1 MADPD
6 WLKSMVFPGESGGD
20 YGALY
25 GFANKPGGAF
35 AGVDLTKMTVNDV
48 IKFTDPSG
56 PYAQW
61 VKDQLGYVATPTGG
75 YQVVGSTLRD
85 TVKGMGLTGNEL
97 YDQATQ
103 DAIGQHIYATQGAG
117 AWEGWGK
124 GGSGGGGPAVVASTK
139 GGAPVNGLLGVPP
152 EQDASGLIGLLTGK
166 QKPWAGKL
174 NDIGAVLL
182 ALSGSPAAQ
191 PLMEQLNKRK
201 DAKREDA
208 RLNQTAA
215 WLASLGRDD
224 LASAVMAGGLSGSD
238 AAAIAMTPAEA
249 PDPMA
254 AIELE
259 KAQIELDR
267 LKNPQG
273 EVPATLTERTALADA
288 AGLQGDARNNYL
300 LTGELPK
307 PEKPYSDIGQINA
320 DLASGAITPADAE
333 MAKLALGKGDV
344 TVNTGDSGD
353 AKFDE
358 AFAKGDAE
366 TLKTISDAGLQA
378 TRNLGRI
385 DQLTALLDANPTG
398 AGAALQQF
406 AGELGIA
413 TEGLSEIQAAQAVIN
428 SLVPEQRQPGSGP
441 MSDADLALFKQSLP
455 QIMTQ
460 PGGNKIIVDT
470 MRAIAQYDAEGAQI
484 VQKVRDGTMTR
495 AQAFDAL
502 QSRVN
507 PLSQFSGSPPPASSD
522 LGLSEDDLQYLEAP

>member
-1 MADPD
+1 MADPN

-20 YGALY
+20 YGAIFGY
-25 GFANKPGGAF
+25 ANRPGGAF

-48 IKFTDPSG
+48 IQFTDPSG
-56 PYAQW
+56 PYAQY
-61 VKDQLGYVATPTGG
+61 VKDQLGYVATPTGA

-85 TVKGMGLTGNEL
+85 VVKNMGLTGNEL

-117 AWEGWGK
+117 AWEGWGR
-124 GGSGGGGPAVVASTK
+124 GGGGGPAVVASTK

-152 EQDASGLIGLLTGK
+152 EQEASGLIGLLTGK

-215 WLASLGRDD
+215 WLSSVGRDD

-238 AAAIAMTPAEA
+238 AAAIAMTPAETPEA
-249 PDPMA
+249 VKLQTFTGPDGKVYSFNPVTG
-254 AIELE
+254 E
-259 KAQIELDR
+259 KVE
-267 LKNPQG
+267 
-273 EVPATLTERTALADA
+273 
-288 AGLQGDARNNYL
+288 
-300 LTGELPK
+300 LTG
-307 PEKPYSDIGQINA
+307 
-320 DLASGAITPADAE
+320 AE
-333 MAKLALGKGDV
+333 MPEPGYQFMTPEEIAATPGLDPNKAYQKGPDRKISEIGGGGV
-344 TVNTGDSGD
+344 TVNTGDGGD

-366 TLKTISDAGLQA
+366 TLKTISDAGIQA
-378 TRNLGRI
+378 TRNMGRI
-385 DQLTALLDANPTG
+385 DQLSALLDANPTG

-413 TEGLSEIQAAQAVIN
+413 TEGLDEIQAAQAIIN

-470 MRAIAQYDAEGAQI
+470 MRAIAQYDAQGAQI
-484 VQKVRDGTMTR
+484 VQAVRDGTMTR

-502 QSRVN
+502 QNRVN
-507 PLSQFSGSPPPASSD
+507 PLAEFAGSTAPASGD
-522 LGLSEDDLQYLEAP
+522 LAVGTVEDGYKYLGGDPSLPTSWEAVQ